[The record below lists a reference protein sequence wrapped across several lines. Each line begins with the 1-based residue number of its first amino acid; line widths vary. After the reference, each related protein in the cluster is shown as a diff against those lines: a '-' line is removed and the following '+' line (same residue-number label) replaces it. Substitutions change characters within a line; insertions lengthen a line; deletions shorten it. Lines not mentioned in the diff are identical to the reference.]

1 METMCLIKIMLSAE
15 EADATQFE
23 SLYKIQIFITLNAVD
38 LSQDSFVNQ
47 EF

>member
-1 METMCLIKIMLSAE
+1 MCLIKIMLSAV

-23 SLYKIQIFITLNAVD
+23 SLYKIQIFITLNTVD
-38 LSQDSFVNQ
+38 LSQDRFVNQ